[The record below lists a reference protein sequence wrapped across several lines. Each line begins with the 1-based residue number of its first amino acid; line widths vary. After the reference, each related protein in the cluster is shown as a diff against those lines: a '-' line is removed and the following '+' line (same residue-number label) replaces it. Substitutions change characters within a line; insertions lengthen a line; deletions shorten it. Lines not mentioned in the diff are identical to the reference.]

1 MLFIHIPLFFHIVLW
16 EKRGVFMSKHFWVML
31 ILFGITVSLFMGTT
45 EETAMAGVEAGKTA
59 VDLVLGVVGGFAFWM
74 GLMNIAKKSGLV
86 GILAKSLRPVILF
99 LYPEVRN
106 NKDAMENLCL
116 NMSCNM
122 MGLGNGATPA
132 GLTAMK
138 SLQERN
144 REKQTA
150 TNAMCMLLVVNASSV
165 QLLPTSIITLRSTM
179 GSSDP
184 AAVVPAILIATA
196 ASTIFGIIAVKLCE
210 RIW

>member
-1 MLFIHIPLFFHIVLW
+1 
-16 EKRGVFMSKHFWVML
+16 MSKHFWVIL
-31 ILFGITVSLFMGTT
+31 IITGILVSVFYGST

-59 VDLVLGVVGGFAFWM
+59 VELVIGVVGGFAFWM

-86 GILAKSLRPVILF
+86 GLLAKGLRPIILF

-106 NKDAMENLCL
+106 NPEAAENLCL

-132 GLTAMK
+132 GLKAMK
-138 SLQERN
+138 ALQEYNKDKTR
-144 REKQTA
+144 A

-165 QLLPTSIITLRSTM
+165 QLLPTAIITLRSTM
-179 GSSDP
+179 GSPNPTS
-184 AAVVPAILIATA
+184 VVPAILVSTA
-196 ASTIFGIIAVKLCE
+196 ISTLFGVAAVKVCE
-210 RIW
+210 RL